1 MDNSQFDIQ
10 ALIEETE
17 ALGWD
22 SPEQSDVVDEAPPN
36 QENFALIGKLLFAL
50 IGKLLT
56 LKPLHT
62 QLVRATLASAWNFAS
77 PLAVETLAPNKFLF
91 AVPLQSHVDR
101 ILRQGPWNIQGS
113 LLFLQPCSPDLA
125 LEEVDLHLCPFWI
138 QVHGLP
144 MQNMTLWNAI

>member
-1 MDNSQFDIQ
+1 MYNSQFDLQ

-22 SPEQSDVVDEAPPN
+22 SPEQLDVVDEAPPN
-36 QENFALIGKLLFAL
+36 QENFALIGKLL
-50 IGKLLT
+50 T

-62 QLVRATLASAWNFAS
+62 QLVLATLASAWNFAF
-77 PLAVETLAPNKFLF
+77 PLTVETLAPNKFLF

-101 ILRQGPWNIQGS
+101 ILQQGPWNIRGS

-125 LEEVDLHLCPFWI
+125 LEEFDLHLCPFWI